1 MIVTLSRKELS
12 DCKQA
17 ATLRWQLA
25 RLSGVVNQRKDKGR
39 TDQDLDF
46 LGIKAE
52 LAVSKVFDLDFN
64 PIQLG
69 VDDGADMFLHNIS
82 IDVKST
88 FYPHGK
94 LLFKSKKSFKS
105 NCSVLVAKVDE
116 DRMNVVGFATKTMFL
131 EQAEQN
137 DLGHG
142 KGWMMEQHVLLPLSK
157 LWEVATEQKLYK
169 PKRESNK

>member
-39 TDQDLDF
+39 TDQD
-46 LGIKAE
+46 
-52 LAVSKVFDLDFN
+52 
-64 PIQLG
+64 LG

-116 DRMNVVGFATKTMFL
+116 DKMNVAGFATKTMFL
-131 EQAEQN
+131 EQAVQN

-142 KGWMMEQHVLLPLSK
+142 KGWMIEQSELLPLSK

-169 PKRESNK
+169 PKRELNT

>member
-1 MIVTLSRKELS
+1 
-12 DCKQA
+12 
-17 ATLRWQLA
+17 
-25 RLSGVVNQRKDKGR
+25 
-39 TDQDLDF
+39 
-46 LGIKAE
+46 
-52 LAVSKVFDLDFN
+52 
-64 PIQLG
+64 
-69 VDDGADMFLHNIS
+69 MFLHNIS

-142 KGWMMEQHVLLPLSK
+142 KGWMIEQSELLPLSK

-169 PKRESNK
+169 PKRESNT

>member
-25 RLSGVVNQRKDKGR
+25 RLSGVTNQRKDKGR

-64 PIQLG
+64 PFQLG

-105 NCSVLVAKVDE
+105 NCSVLV
-116 DRMNVVGFATKTMFL
+116 
-131 EQAEQN
+131 QAVQN

-142 KGWMMEQHVLLPLSK
+142 KGWMIEQSELLPLSK

-169 PKRESNK
+169 PKRELNT

>member
-25 RLSGVVNQRKDKGR
+25 RLSGVTNQRKDKGR

-64 PIQLG
+64 PFQLG

-116 DRMNVVGFATKTMFL
+116 LTFHILDELGKPIVNDDLTPMKFRSLRELDFITDYL
-131 EQAEQN
+131 ELD
-137 DLGHG
+137 DL
-142 KGWMMEQHVLLPLSK
+142 EIIQ
-157 LWEVATEQKLYK
+157 
-169 PKRESNK
+169 